1 MAAKKPEPKQSE
13 LDAQLHAMLMAV
25 GATEDAEAP
34 AAPAQPPAKPKSTG
48 WGPKP
53 K

>member
-1 MAAKKPEPKQSE
+1 MAAKKQDPKE

-25 GATEDAEAP
+25 GGTEEAEPAP
-34 AAPAQPPAKPKSTG
+34 APVAPPPKPKSTG